1 MSLIIL
7 NLVLILL
14 FSTFLSWYFT
24 KLIINPFSKIIPDIP
39 NYRSAHFVSKPR
51 GGGLAFIT
59 SNFVSALIFGQNH
72 FAALSPLLIMGFI
85 DDIFSIKN
93 LFKFVVQIFT
103 CFFLFYKSSY
113 FELINQIDYLPFKIL
128 ITIIIVVFLSAIIN
142 FCNFMDGIDGILVG
156 SILVCLISYTFLIS
170 GSVWALI
177 GSLFGFLIWNWHPSK
192 IFMGDIGS
200 NFLGGVLIW
209 IILNSENIFNS
220 FGILFI
226 ATPLLIDPLF
236 CLFRRLY
243 NKQNIFIPHSFHL
256 YQRLCKGG
264 LSHSKV
270 STLYIAASIF
280 ISISFIVGG
289 LKLEIISI
297 FIFLL
302 LAIWLENNIATTF
315 GK

>member
-93 LFKFVVQIFT
+93 LFKFVVQLFT

-270 STLYIAASIF
+270 STLYIASSIF

>member
-128 ITIIIVVFLSAIIN
+128 STIIIVVF
-142 FCNFMDGIDGILVG
+142 
-156 SILVCLISYTFLIS
+156 
-170 GSVWALI
+170 
-177 GSLFGFLIWNWHPSK
+177 
-192 IFMGDIGS
+192 
-200 NFLGGVLIW
+200 
-209 IILNSENIFNS
+209 
-220 FGILFI
+220 
-226 ATPLLIDPLF
+226 
-236 CLFRRLY
+236 
-243 NKQNIFIPHSFHL
+243 
-256 YQRLCKGG
+256 YQR
-264 LSHSKV
+264 
-270 STLYIAASIF
+270 
-280 ISISFIVGG
+280 
-289 LKLEIISI
+289 
-297 FIFLL
+297 
-302 LAIWLENNIATTF
+302 
-315 GK
+315 